1 MYNVSFRLNSILGK
15 GSLACG
21 ILGGALT
28 LASVYLFYTKPLS
41 ALSCSVALVA
51 LLCLSGGVFLKR
63 KNLSLDY
70 VHLLNITAS
79 RDRQEGLHLKLRY
92 EISMKDHLLYTTESM
107 SEEGP
112 AEGQNIIHP
121 KRITIANHV
130 LDTIEVAGVRRERS
144 FFAWLAHCFD
154 MGCLLKKTVYEAFQ
168 ERKNLSSSKHTFR
181 TRQVGRESVDSEFD
195 CQCIHKG
202 VPLRNI
208 SSSYEQN
215 A

>member
-15 GSLACG
+15 GSLACS

-28 LASVYLFYTKPLS
+28 LASVYLFYTKHLS

-51 LLCLSGGVFLKR
+51 LLCLAGGVFLKR
-63 KNLSLDY
+63 KSLSLDY

-79 RDRQEGLHLKLRY
+79 RNRPEDLHLKFRY

-112 AEGQNIIHP
+112 AEGQNIIDP
-121 KRITIANHV
+121 KRVTIVNHV
-130 LDTIEVAGVRRERS
+130 LDTVEVTGVRGERS
-144 FFAWLAHCFD
+144 FFAWLAHWFD
-154 MGCLLKKTVYEAFQ
+154 MGYLLKETVYEALK

-208 SSSYEQN
+208 SSSYERN